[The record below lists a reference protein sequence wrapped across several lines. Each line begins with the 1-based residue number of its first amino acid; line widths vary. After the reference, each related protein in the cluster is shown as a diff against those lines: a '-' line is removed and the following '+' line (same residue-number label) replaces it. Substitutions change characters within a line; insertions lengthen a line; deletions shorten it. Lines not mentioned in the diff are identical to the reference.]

1 MIIKFNKQANYV
13 VKVVLMV
20 SLSLAVGRASAV
32 CIPCAT
38 GFEFASEVMFGHSN
52 LKSKSLVCKEI
63 SRTLGCNFK
72 IFGQL
77 KFVQSSLFMVFSTA
91 LHFF

>member
-1 MIIKFNKQANYV
+1 MIQSR
-13 VKVVLMV
+13 KVWRWAELPQYAF
-20 SLSLAVGRASAV
+20 LALVR
-32 CIPCAT
+32 AT

-52 LKSKSLVCKEI
+52 LKSKPLLCREI

-77 KFVQSSLFMVFSTA
+77 KYVQSSLFMVFSTA
-91 LHFF
+91 LHFV